1 LTQDPRARL
10 VRAAFSLTGIVP
22 LGAFLLVHAAINARA
37 LHGDAAFARAVRAV
51 QQLPALPLVEAVFI
65 YLPLA
70 VHAAI
75 GGWLVATRRSFSP
88 PTPYSPGVR
97 AGVRVTGVVVAAFLV
112 MHLPE
117 LRFASPGEHLGPGEL
132 ATRLDADL
140 STVTHGVPWRGLA
153 YLVGTACA
161 TFHLAAGL
169 WGAFAIS
176 ERARASVKRRRWAA
190 WAIAALGTVMW
201 LTLADVVVFR
211 ATGAQLFGEMVEER
225 SGAPCP

>member
-1 LTQDPRARL
+1 
-10 VRAAFSLTGIVP
+10 VRTVFSLTGIVP
-22 LGAFLLVHAAINARA
+22 LGAFLLVHMAINARA
-37 LHGDAAFARAVRAV
+37 LHSDAAFASAVRAV
-51 QQLPALPLVEAVFI
+51 QKLPALALVEAVLI

-97 AGVRVTGVVVAAFLV
+97 VGLRLTGVVVAAFLV

-117 LRFASPGEHLGPGEL
+117 LRFAARGMHLGPGEL

-140 STVTHGVPWRGLA
+140 STVSHGVPWRGLA

-161 TFHLAAGL
+161 TFHFAAGL
-169 WGAFAIS
+169 WGAFAVH
-176 ERARASVKRRRWAA
+176 ERARASLQQRRRAA
-190 WAIAALGTVMW
+190 WAIAVLGTVMW
-201 LTLADVVVFR
+201 LTLANVVVFR
-211 ATGAQLFGEMVEER
+211 ATGAQLFGEMVEE
-225 SGAPCP
+225 SSAAPCP

>member
-1 LTQDPRARL
+1 
-10 VRAAFSLTGIVP
+10 VRTAFSLTGIVP

-37 LHGDAAFARAVRAV
+37 LHGDAAFVSTVRAV

-97 AGVRVTGVVVAAFLV
+97 LGVRATGIVVAAFLV

-117 LRFASPGEHLGPGEL
+117 LRFASPGAHLGPGEL
-132 ATRLDADL
+132 ATRLDAHL

-169 WGAFAIS
+169 WGAFAVS
-176 ERARASVKRRRWAA
+176 ERARASLRQRRWAA

-201 LTLADVVVFR
+201 LTLANVVVFR

-225 SGAPCP
+225 SIDPSGAPCP